1 MSIVGDHPESGV
13 RFVLERTD
21 AGAYEGTAFTKD
33 ARYAL
38 VLRVA
43 TDGSVEVSGEHET
56 PAELLEQ
63 ARLLVRTAVR
73 HAERDGTEPPRRL
86 LRWRA

>member
-13 RFVLERTD
+13 RFVLERTE

-33 ARYAL
+33 DRYAL
-38 VLRVA
+38 VLTVA
-43 TDGSVEVSGEHET
+43 GDGSVEVRGDHAA
-56 PAELLEQ
+56 PAELLEK

-73 HAERDGTEPPRRL
+73 HAEREGTEPPRRL